1 MTTGTA
7 SIRRQL
13 TRSATVELAAIYGDS
28 RALDQASSTFSEI
41 KSASGSLVWVQ
52 RMGRSFSA
60 TLGYARDYQQ
70 QAGAHGSE
78 RQHLS
83 QSRLDHAGLP
93 VQQTVGK
100 VMMAEE
106 FSDEQPQAQ
115 LDLGKYWDL
124 VVRRRWHLL
133 LPFFL
138 GWIAVWG
145 ASWFLPSVYRSG
157 TLILVEQPSVSKDLV
172 PTNCIQRPAG
182 PPGQHHAAA
191 AQPHPAAARHRSSQP
206 LRQAARPV
214 M

>member
-1 MTTGTA
+1 
-7 SIRRQL
+7 
-13 TRSATVELAAIYGDS
+13 
-28 RALDQASSTFSEI
+28 
-41 KSASGSLVWVQ
+41 
-52 RMGRSFSA
+52 
-60 TLGYARDYQQ
+60 
-70 QAGAHGSE
+70 
-78 RQHLS
+78 
-83 QSRLDHAGLP
+83 
-93 VQQTVGK
+93 
-100 VMMAEE
+100 MMAEE

-157 TLILVEQPSVSKDLV
+157 TLILVDQPSVSKDLV
-172 PTNCIQRPAG
+172 PTTCSQRSAR

-191 AQPHPAAARHRSSQP
+191 AQPHPAAAASSIISTFTRSSAP
-206 LRQAARPV
+206 I